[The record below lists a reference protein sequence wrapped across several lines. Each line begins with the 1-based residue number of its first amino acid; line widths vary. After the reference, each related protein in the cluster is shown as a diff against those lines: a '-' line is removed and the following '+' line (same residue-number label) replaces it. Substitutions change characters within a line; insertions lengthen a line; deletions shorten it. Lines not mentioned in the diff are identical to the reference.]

1 MRFFLILWAAPAS
14 LFPRLFCSLCSFCP
28 SDATFTVDVGNQGM
42 VVKGWAFRNAVCC
55 LGNASSLGFLD
66 SQQSVGSGTI
76 CWMKSRTAS
85 EATRL
90 GAPSRSQDCSDS
102 APSPL
107 HRKVL
112 YSLNPQVSPGDQRLA
127 TWPLWI
133 TGRVEAMS
141 FLTARGRGPAEWGL
155 EEVPPLN

>member
-1 MRFFLILWAAPAS
+1 M
-14 LFPRLFCSLCSFCP
+14 
-28 SDATFTVDVGNQGM
+28 DVGNQGM
-42 VVKGWAFRNAVCC
+42 VVRGWAFRNAVCC
-55 LGNASSLGFLD
+55 LGNAFSPGFLD
-66 SQQSVGSGTI
+66 SQQSVGYGTI

-85 EATRL
+85 EAHRL
-90 GAPSRSQDCSDS
+90 GAPSRSPDGFCAIAFPQK
-102 APSPL
+102 
-107 HRKVL
+107 KVL
-112 YSLNPQVSPGDQRLA
+112 YSLNPQVSAGDQRLA

>member
-1 MRFFLILWAAPAS
+1 MLFLSFRSHIYCGRLQPGNGCQGAGLLETLSVALETP
-14 LFPRLFCSLCSFCP
+14 PRWVSSTP
-28 SDATFTVDVGNQGM
+28 SSRWV
-42 VVKGWAFRNAVCC
+42 
-55 LGNASSLGFLD
+55 L
-66 SQQSVGSGTI
+66 GTI

-90 GAPSRSQDCSDS
+90 GAPSRSQDCSDF